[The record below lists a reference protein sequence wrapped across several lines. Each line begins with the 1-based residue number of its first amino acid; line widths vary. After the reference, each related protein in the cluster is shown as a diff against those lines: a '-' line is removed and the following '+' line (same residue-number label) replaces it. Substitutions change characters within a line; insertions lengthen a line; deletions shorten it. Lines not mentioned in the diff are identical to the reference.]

1 MTQFFYHWL
10 TKLSAE
16 QVTDTFLMVML
27 AIGAIAIILYPLGKF
42 PRFVKETP
50 SLLTALGILGTFIG
64 IIIGIYGFDLND
76 IDTSISELM
85 QGLETAFMTSILG
98 LFLSLILR
106 TIFQIFTKEQAP
118 KATADDILQAINGQ
132 REDLAKFQRQISDE
146 VLQSLTAVVEKFNS
160 GLNAQ
165 MGENLQQF
173 TQQLEAVS
181 PALQAL
187 IDQHQQHAELATIYR
202 DQTATL
208 LNEINGAQENLL
220 LLHQRITELPEIF
233 NVIPTLVEQ
242 QRNHA
247 EQISIMLN
255 EQQASIEVLQQSI
268 PDIAPKF
275 EALTRGID
283 QAQQQLGAQVSNLIS
298 LSRTQAEV
306 FDQRTSK
313 VVALADV
320 VTSMDPNHFSK
331 AIHEQATSHRESMA
345 ELAQLIA
352 KTHNQMITELS
363 QVITRDLSNADVS
376 IKRQYELLDERL
388 RDEVESV
395 MAAMGDALGTL
406 SGEFSRDFRQLIQQ
420 MKRIDAQAQRVT
432 GEAHV

>member
-306 FDQRTSK
+306 FDQRTSR

-331 AIHEQATSHRESMA
+331 AIHEQATSHRESVA

-388 RDEVESV
+388 RDEVDSV

-420 MKRIDAQAQRVT
+420 MKRIDAQAQRIT

>member
-420 MKRIDAQAQRVT
+420 MKRVDAQAQRVT

>member
-10 TKLSAE
+10 TKLSPE
-16 QVTDTFLMVML
+16 QVTDTFLIVML
-27 AIGAIAIILYPLGKF
+27 ALGTIALILYPFGKF

-64 IIIGIYGFDLND
+64 IILGIYGFDLAD

-98 LFLSLILR
+98 LFLSLVLR
-106 TIFQIFTKEQAP
+106 TIFQIFSKDQPAR
-118 KATADDILQAINGQ
+118 ATADDILQAINDQ
-132 REDLAKFQRQISDE
+132 RQDLTKFQHSISEE
-146 VLQSLTAVVEKFNS
+146 VLQSLTSVVEKFNQ

-165 MGENLQQF
+165 MGDNLQQF

-187 IDQHQQHAELATIYR
+187 IDQHEQHAELAAIYR
-202 DQTATL
+202 EQTTSL
-208 LNEINGAQENLL
+208 LIEINGAQENLL
-220 LLHQRITELPEIF
+220 QLHQRITELPEIF
-233 NVIPTLVEQ
+233 NVIPSLVEQ
-242 QRNHA
+242 QRTHS
-247 EQISIMLN
+247 EQISVMLN

-275 EALTRGID
+275 ESITQGIEK
-283 QAQQQLGAQVSNLIS
+283 ANQQLGTQVQHLIS
-298 LSRTQAEV
+298 LSETQAKV
-306 FDQRTSK
+306 FEQRTNK

-320 VTSMDPNHFSK
+320 LTSIDPKHFSNIIQET
-331 AIHEQATSHRESMA
+331 ANSHRESMV

-352 KTHNQMITELS
+352 KTHQQMITELS
-363 QVITRDLSNADVS
+363 QVITRDLTNADVS
-376 IKRQYELLDERL
+376 IKRQYELLDQRL
-388 RDEVESV
+388 HSEVESV

-420 MKRIDAQAQRVT
+420 MKRIDSQVKQVV
-432 GEAHV
+432 GEEHV

>member
-27 AIGAIAIILYPLGKF
+27 ALGAIAIILYPLGRF

-98 LFLSLILR
+98 LFLSLVLR
-106 TIFQIFTKEQAP
+106 TIFQIFTKEQSST
-118 KATADDILQAINGQ
+118 ATADDILQAINGQ
-132 REDLAKFQRQISDE
+132 REDLAKFQQQISDE

-173 TQQLEAVS
+173 THQLEAVS
-181 PALQAL
+181 PTLQAL
-187 IDQHQQHAELATIYR
+187 IDQHQQHAELATVYR

-255 EQQASIEVLQQSI
+255 EQQASIEVLQQSV

-275 EALTRGID
+275 EALSRGID
-283 QAQQQLGAQVSNLIS
+283 QAQQQLSAQVSNLIS
-298 LSRTQAEV
+298 LSKTQAEV
-306 FDQRTSK
+306 FEQRTSK

-331 AIHEQATSHRESMA
+331 AIHETANSHRESMA

-352 KTHNQMITELS
+352 KTHHQMITELS
-363 QVITRDLSNADVS
+363 QVITHDLSNADVS

-420 MKRIDAQAQRVT
+420 MQRIDSQAQRVT
-432 GEAHV
+432 GAAHV

>member
-10 TKLSAE
+10 TKLSPE
-16 QVTDTFLMVML
+16 QVTDTFLIVML
-27 AIGAIAIILYPLGKF
+27 ALGTIALILYPFGKF

-64 IIIGIYGFDLND
+64 IILGIYGFDLAD

-98 LFLSLILR
+98 LFLSLVLR
-106 TIFQIFTKEQAP
+106 TIFQIFSKDQPAR
-118 KATADDILQAINGQ
+118 ATADDILQAINDQ
-132 REDLAKFQRQISDE
+132 RQDLTKFQHSISEE
-146 VLQSLTAVVEKFNS
+146 VLQSLTSVVEKFNQ

-165 MGENLQQF
+165 MGDNLQQF

-187 IDQHQQHAELATIYR
+187 IDQHEQHAELAAIYR
-202 DQTATL
+202 EQTTSL
-208 LNEINGAQENLL
+208 LIEINGAQENLL
-220 LLHQRITELPEIF
+220 QLHQRITELPEIF
-233 NVIPTLVEQ
+233 NVIPSLVEQ
-242 QRNHA
+242 QRTHS
-247 EQISIMLN
+247 EQISVMLN

-275 EALTRGID
+275 ESITQGIEK
-283 QAQQQLGAQVSNLIS
+283 ANQQLGTQVQHLIS
-298 LSRTQAEV
+298 LSETQAKV
-306 FDQRTSK
+306 FEQRTNK
-313 VVALADV
+313 VVALTDV
-320 VTSMDPNHFSK
+320 LTSIDPKHFSNIIQET
-331 AIHEQATSHRESMA
+331 ANSHRESMV

-352 KTHNQMITELS
+352 KTHQQMITELS
-363 QVITRDLSNADVS
+363 QVITRDLTNADVS
-376 IKRQYELLDERL
+376 IKRQYELLDQRL
-388 RDEVESV
+388 HSEVESV

-420 MKRIDAQAQRVT
+420 MKRIDSQVKQVV
-432 GEAHV
+432 GEEHV

>member
-106 TIFQIFTKEQAP
+106 TIFQIFTKEQPP

-132 REDLAKFQRQISDE
+132 REDLTKFQQQISEE

-187 IDQHQQHAELATIYR
+187 IDQHQQHAELATVYR

-233 NVIPTLVEQ
+233 NVIPALVEQ

-283 QAQQQLGAQVSNLIS
+283 QAHQQLGAQVSNLIS
-298 LSRTQAEV
+298 LSKTQAEV
-306 FDQRTSK
+306 FNQRTSK

-331 AIHEQATSHRESMA
+331 AIHEQAISHRESMA

-352 KTHNQMITELS
+352 KTHNQMISELS
-363 QVITRDLSNADVS
+363 QVISRDLSNADVS

-420 MKRIDAQAQRVT
+420 MKRIDAQAQKVT

>member
-268 PDIAPKF
+268 PDIAAKF

-306 FDQRTSK
+306 FDQRTSR

>member
-10 TKLSAE
+10 TKLSPE
-16 QVTDTFLMVML
+16 QVTDTFLIVML
-27 AIGAIAIILYPLGKF
+27 ALGAIALILYPLGKF
-42 PRFVKETP
+42 PRFVKEIP
-50 SLLTALGILGTFIG
+50 SLLTGLGILGTFIG
-64 IIIGIYGFDLND
+64 IIIGIYGFDLAD

-85 QGLETAFMTSILG
+85 QGLETAFLTSILG

-106 TIFQIFTKEQAP
+106 TVFQVFSKTQP
-118 KATADDILQAINGQ
+118 TKATADDILLAINAQ
-132 REDLAKFQRQISDE
+132 RQDLAKFQHGISEE
-146 VLQSLTAVVEKFNS
+146 VLQSLSSVVAKFNE

-187 IDQHQQHAELATIYR
+187 IDQHEQHAELATIYR
-202 DQTATL
+202 EQTTSL
-208 LNEINGAQENLL
+208 LIEINSAQENLL
-220 LLHQRITELPEIF
+220 QLHQRITELPEIF
-233 NVIPTLVEQ
+233 NVIPSLVEQ
-242 QRNHA
+242 QRTHS

-255 EQQASIEVLQQSI
+255 EQQASIEVLQKSI

-275 EALTRGID
+275 ESLTQGID
-283 QAQQQLGAQVSNLIS
+283 KANQQLGTQVQHLIS
-298 LSRTQAEV
+298 LSETQAKV
-306 FDQRTSK
+306 FEQRTNK

-320 VTSMDPNHFSK
+320 LTNIDPNQFSSIIQES
-331 AIHEQATSHRESMA
+331 ASSHRESMA

-352 KTHNQMITELS
+352 KTHQQMISELS
-363 QVITRDLSNADVS
+363 QVITRDLTNADVS
-376 IKRQYELLDERL
+376 IKRQYELLDQRL
-388 RDEVESV
+388 HSEVESV

-420 MKRIDAQAQRVT
+420 MKRIDAQVKQVT
-432 GEAHV
+432 GEEHV

>member
-10 TKLSAE
+10 TRLSAE

-27 AIGAIAIILYPLGKF
+27 AIGAIAIVLYPLGKF

-106 TIFQIFTKEQAP
+106 TIFQIFTKEHAP

-306 FDQRTSK
+306 FDQRTSR

>member
-10 TKLSAE
+10 TKLSPE
-16 QVTDTFLMVML
+16 QVTDTFLIVML
-27 AIGAIAIILYPLGKF
+27 ALGAIALIFYPLGRF

-50 SLLTALGILGTFIG
+50 SLLTGLGILGTFIG
-64 IIIGIYGFDLND
+64 IIIGIYGFDLAD

-85 QGLETAFMTSILG
+85 QGLETAFLTSILG

-106 TIFQIFTKEQAP
+106 TVFQVFSKDQPT
-118 KATADDILQAINGQ
+118 KATADDILLSINAQ
-132 REDLAKFQRQISDE
+132 RQDLAKFQHGISEE
-146 VLQSLTAVVEKFNS
+146 VLQSLSSVVEKFNE

-187 IDQHQQHAELATIYR
+187 IDQHEQHAELATIYR
-202 DQTATL
+202 EQTTSL
-208 LNEINGAQENLL
+208 LIEINGAQENLL
-220 LLHQRITELPEIF
+220 QLHQRITELPEIF
-233 NVIPTLVEQ
+233 NVIPSLVEQ
-242 QRNHA
+242 QRTHS
-247 EQISIMLN
+247 EQISVMLN
-255 EQQASIEVLQQSI
+255 EQQASIEILQKSI

-275 EALTRGID
+275 ESLTQGID
-283 QAQQQLGAQVSNLIS
+283 KANQQLGTQVQHLIS
-298 LSRTQAEV
+298 LSETQAKV
-306 FDQRTSK
+306 FEQRTNK

-320 VTSMDPNHFSK
+320 LTNIDPNQFSSIIQES
-331 AIHEQATSHRESMA
+331 ASSHRESMT

-352 KTHNQMITELS
+352 KTHQQMITELS
-363 QVITRDLSNADVS
+363 QVITHDLTNADVS
-376 IKRQYELLDERL
+376 IKRQYELLDQRL
-388 RDEVESV
+388 HSEVESV

-420 MKRIDAQAQRVT
+420 MKRIDAQVKQVA
-432 GEAHV
+432 GEEHV

>member
-306 FDQRTSK
+306 FDQRTSR

>member
-220 LLHQRITELPEIF
+220 MLHQRITELPEIF

-306 FDQRTSK
+306 FNQRTSK

>member
-10 TKLSAE
+10 TKLSPE
-16 QVTDTFLMVML
+16 QVTDTFLIVML
-27 AIGAIAIILYPLGKF
+27 ALGTIALILYPFGKF

-64 IIIGIYGFDLND
+64 IILGIYGFDLAD

-98 LFLSLILR
+98 LFLSLVLR
-106 TIFQIFTKEQAP
+106 TIFQIFSKDQPAR
-118 KATADDILQAINGQ
+118 ATADDILQAINDQ
-132 REDLAKFQRQISDE
+132 RQDLTKFQHSISEE
-146 VLQSLTAVVEKFNS
+146 VLQSLTSVVEKFNQ

-165 MGENLQQF
+165 MGDNLQQF

-187 IDQHQQHAELATIYR
+187 IDQHEQHAELAAIYR
-202 DQTATL
+202 EQTTSL
-208 LNEINGAQENLL
+208 LIEINGAQENLL
-220 LLHQRITELPEIF
+220 QLHQRITELPEIF
-233 NVIPTLVEQ
+233 NVIPSLVEQ
-242 QRNHA
+242 QRTHS
-247 EQISIMLN
+247 EQISVMLN

-275 EALTRGID
+275 ESITQGIEK
-283 QAQQQLGAQVSNLIS
+283 ANQQLGTQVQHLIS
-298 LSRTQAEV
+298 LSETQAKV
-306 FDQRTSK
+306 FEQRTNK

-320 VTSMDPNHFSK
+320 LTSIDPKHFSNIIQET
-331 AIHEQATSHRESMA
+331 ANSHRESMV

-352 KTHNQMITELS
+352 KTHQQMITELS
-363 QVITRDLSNADVS
+363 QVITRDLTNADVS
-376 IKRQYELLDERL
+376 IKRQYELLDQRL
-388 RDEVESV
+388 HSEVESV

-420 MKRIDAQAQRVT
+420 MKRIDSQMKQVV
-432 GEAHV
+432 GEEHV